1 MMKKQKSIE
10 TEENF
15 ELFEEIYIRTY
26 LELGEHIRY
35 LTENEKEVK
44 EILVS
49 TYIDFYSHI
58 GESSD
63 YEDILDWLI
72 KKSDLIAETE
82 IGVDS
87 NKIEEVTFIEEKIEE
102 IKEKEKKNSIRKT
115 KFDETSVFLEIKDR
129 VKSIDNSDLKEDVIL
144 PITIVKIL
152 VSCAFLIATVTII
165 IFGAEKISHQIQLIK
180 KPFFKSFSVDKDK
193 EGNQN
198 NFVKISGKQVCLSNI
213 GQVLYT
219 LPLSEEEKNFQNSE
233 IQRNENWVYYLP
245 CPERTNTLLS
255 DVSPSLSHILYRVDE
270 ARGIIQIVAKEVED
284 YCLWNDKICMA
295 RLGSIQTIDTEGEF
309 EDMVP
314 GTFIYEKE
322 GRYYLKD
329 LLGRSLSKNEDGNI
343 EYEDRVFQM
352 QSDCILSVEPAK
364 RVKDG
369 ISYELRNID
378 EDHMGIYK
386 QSNGMEELFLEEERV
401 IDSFCLV
408 DNWLYYSVFV
418 RKGESSANYSKI
430 FRKSLTSEE
439 DSKRVSEEFPGRIYQ
454 MYYEEKNR
462 HIYANYL
469 PKNWK
474 NNYGVVAVIALNGQM
489 SYLDDEELRLRRETT
504 GNDALEFIMVQD
516 NLVYCYWK
524 DYQWDEETKKATEIL
539 WQDTLC
545 IPNGDRIFID

>member
-1 MMKKQKSIE
+1 
-10 TEENF
+10 
-15 ELFEEIYIRTY
+15 
-26 LELGEHIRY
+26 
-35 LTENEKEVK
+35 
-44 EILVS
+44 
-49 TYIDFYSHI
+49 
-58 GESSD
+58 
-63 YEDILDWLI
+63 
-72 KKSDLIAETE
+72 
-82 IGVDS
+82 
-87 NKIEEVTFIEEKIEE
+87 
-102 IKEKEKKNSIRKT
+102 
-115 KFDETSVFLEIKDR
+115 
-129 VKSIDNSDLKEDVIL
+129 
-144 PITIVKIL
+144 
-152 VSCAFLIATVTII
+152 
-165 IFGAEKISHQIQLIK
+165 
-180 KPFFKSFSVDKDK
+180 
-193 EGNQN
+193 
-198 NFVKISGKQVCLSNI
+198 
-213 GQVLYT
+213 
-219 LPLSEEEKNFQNSE
+219 
-233 IQRNENWVYYLP
+233 
-245 CPERTNTLLS
+245 
-255 DVSPSLSHILYRVDE
+255 
-270 ARGIIQIVAKEVED
+270 
-284 YCLWNDKICMA
+284 MA

-329 LLGRSLSKNEDGNI
+329 LLGRSLSKNGDGII